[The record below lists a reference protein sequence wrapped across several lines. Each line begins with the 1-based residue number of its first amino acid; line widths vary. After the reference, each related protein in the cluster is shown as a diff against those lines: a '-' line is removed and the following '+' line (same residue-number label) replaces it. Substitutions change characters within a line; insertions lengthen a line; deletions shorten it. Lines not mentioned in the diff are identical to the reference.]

1 MKTIITIVL
10 LSVGLLYS
18 QTISDSSQIK
28 NKNQEK
34 EKVQIQN
41 QDQQKNQNQIGPKEN
56 PQGEVK
62 QNRKKKDVFIDKDG
76 DGICDSR
83 QSGMSFNK
91 MRKRQGSGQK
101 GPGGPGGSG
110 GSGNNGTNGNTN
122 GSGYGGGR

>member
-10 LSVGLLYS
+10 LSAGLIYS
-18 QTISDSSQIK
+18 QSISDSSQ

-34 EKVQIQN
+34 ERIQNQNQEMKQIQN
-41 QDQQKNQNQIGPKEN
+41 QTGPKGN
-56 PQGEVK
+56 PQNEVT

-91 MRKRQGSGQK
+91 MRKRLGAGK
-101 GPGGPGGSG
+101 KGPGGSG
-110 GSGNNGTNGNTN
+110 STGGSGSGNGGNMYGN
-122 GSGYGGGR
+122 GSGGGK

>member
-10 LSVGLLYS
+10 LSAGLIYS
-18 QTISDSSQIK
+18 QTISDSTQTRK
-28 NKNQEK
+28 KNQER
-34 EKVQIQN
+34 EQIQN
-41 QDQQKNQNQIGPKEN
+41 QNPEMKKNQDQIGPKGN
-56 PQGEVK
+56 PQTEVK
-62 QNRKKKDVFIDKDG
+62 ANRKKKDVFIDKDG

-110 GSGNNGTNGNTN
+110 GSGGNGNMN
-122 GSGYGGGR
+122 GNGYGGGH

>member
-1 MKTIITIVL
+1 MNTIITIVL
-10 LSVGLLYS
+10 LSAGLIYS
-18 QTISDSSQIK
+18 QSISDSSQ

-34 EKVQIQN
+34 ERIQN
-41 QDQQKNQNQIGPKEN
+41 QNQEMKQIQDQTGPKGN
-56 PQGEVK
+56 PQNEVK

-110 GSGNNGTNGNTN
+110 GSGGNGNMNGN
-122 GSGYGGGR
+122 GSGGGK

>member
-1 MKTIITIVL
+1 MKTIITIVF

-28 NKNQEK
+28 NRNQEK

-41 QDQQKNQNQIGPKEN
+41 QDQKKNQNQNQIGPKEN

-62 QNRKKKDVFIDKDG
+62 QDRKKKDVFIDKDG

-110 GSGNNGTNGNTN
+110 GNGNTN
-122 GSGYGGGR
+122 GNGSGGAH

>member
-1 MKTIITIVL
+1 MKTLITMVF

-28 NKNQEK
+28 NRNQEK

-41 QDQQKNQNQIGPKEN
+41 QNQKKNQNQNQIGPKEN

-62 QNRKKKDVFIDKDG
+62 QNRKRKDVFIDKDG

-110 GSGNNGTNGNTN
+110 GSGGNGNMNAN
-122 GSGYGGGR
+122 GSGGGK

>member
-10 LSVGLLYS
+10 LSAGLMYG
-18 QTISDSSQIK
+18 QTISDSTQMR
-28 NKNQEK
+28 NQNQEK
-34 EKVQIQN
+34 EKIQN
-41 QDQQKNQNQIGPKEN
+41 RNSEMQQVQDQIGPKQNSE
-56 PQGEVK
+56 GEVK
-62 QNRKKKDVFIDKDG
+62 QNRKRKDVFVDKDG

-110 GSGNNGTNGNTN
+110 GNGGNGSTNGN
-122 GSGYGGGR
+122 GSGGGK

>member
-10 LSVGLLYS
+10 LSVGLIYS

-28 NKNQEK
+28 NRNKEQEK
-34 EKVQIQN
+34 VHVQN
-41 QDQQKNQNQIGPKEN
+41 QDQQKNQSQNQIGPKEN

-62 QNRKKKDVFIDKDG
+62 QNRKRKDVFIDKDG

-83 QSGMSFNK
+83 QSGLSFNK

-110 GSGNNGTNGNTN
+110 GSGGNGNIN
-122 GSGYGGGR
+122 GNGYGGGR

>member
-10 LSVGLLYS
+10 LSVGLIYS
-18 QTISDSSQIK
+18 QTISDSTQTRR
-28 NKNQEK
+28 KNQER
-34 EKVQIQN
+34 EQIQN
-41 QDQQKNQNQIGPKEN
+41 QNPEMKKNQDQIGPKGN
-56 PQGEVK
+56 PQTEVK
-62 QNRKKKDVFIDKDG
+62 ANRKKKDVFIDKDG

-110 GSGNNGTNGNTN
+110 GSGGNGNMN
-122 GSGYGGGR
+122 GNGYGGGR